1 MPRIIDYN
9 FVLPQLTKLSSYDD
23 YAYEDPLD
31 TFPMGEASR
40 QHTLSHYGTAR
51 PLVSPPTKI
60 DASSL
65 PPLNQK
71 RQRNLPNI

>member
-1 MPRIIDYN
+1 M
-9 FVLPQLTKLSSYDD
+9 TKLSNYDD
-23 YAYEDPLD
+23 FAYEDMPID
-31 TFPMGEASR
+31 SFPMAEVSR
-40 QHTLSHYGTAR
+40 QNTLSHFGTAR

-60 DASSL
+60 DASTL